1 MSEMKIGHEDPM
13 VGKMQT
19 DYSFFP
25 HSSIVITFLGK
36 TFLTSRLH
44 QILLLTTP
52 FHLDFHLL
60 TSLA

>member
-1 MSEMKIGHEDPM
+1 M